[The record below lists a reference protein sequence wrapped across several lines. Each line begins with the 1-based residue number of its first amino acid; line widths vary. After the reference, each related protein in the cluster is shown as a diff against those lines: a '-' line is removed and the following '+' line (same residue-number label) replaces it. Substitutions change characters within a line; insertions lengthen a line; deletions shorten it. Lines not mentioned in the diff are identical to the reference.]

1 MNMSLAC
8 QLTLQNTALISVT
21 LWLRNYQQIMC
32 VWMNINVS
40 VCVLM
45 NICLDKQYQYVCICG
60 WVCVCVCVCV
70 YARAFMRV
78 CVCVFVYAYMRV
90 HVSALFRAS
99 SDNPVII
106 PNVKQL
112 N

>member
-1 MNMSLAC
+1 
-8 QLTLQNTALISVT
+8 
-21 LWLRNYQQIMC
+21 MC
-32 VWMNINVS
+32 VDEYKCVCMCVDEYMSGQTIS
-40 VCVLM
+40 VCVHMWVGLCV
-45 NICLDKQYQYVCICG
+45 CLCVCICP
-60 WVCVCVCVCV
+60 CIHAC
-70 YARAFMRV
+70 V